1 MAQNATIHRCT
12 LGVSDVDRGYY
23 AEHALTIARH
33 PSETDERMMVRVLA
47 FALNAH
53 ERLAFGRGLS
63 DADEPDL
70 WERDATGAIAHWIE
84 IGQPDERAMLRAAG
98 RAARVS
104 VYAYRSGAEKWWTP
118 IAAAL
123 TRAKHLAV
131 WRIPGDAS
139 RRLGTLAA
147 RTMALQCTI
156 QDGAVWLGDGAATV
170 EVEPECLKP
179 AE

>member
-1 MAQNATIHRCT
+1 MAQNATIHKAT

-63 DADEPDL
+63 EAEEPDL

-104 VYAYRSGAEKWWTP
+104 VYAYRSGAEKWWAP
-118 IAAAL
+118 IATAL
-123 TRAKHLAV
+123 DRAKNLAV
-131 WRIPGDAS
+131 WRIPNDAS
-139 RRLGTLAA
+139 RRLAALCA
-147 RTMALQCTI
+147 RTMTLLCTI
-156 QDGAVWLGDGAATV
+156 QDGAVWLGDGV
-170 EVEPECLKP
+170 ETFEVVPERFKS
-179 AE
+179 A